1 LSASLGLTSD
11 LAACLTEL
19 GTRTQP
25 VREMSGRPRMDVILA
40 PDLLEDLATELQRP
54 EGGEGPVE
62 GQRLTVGRITIF
74 LGQWARKNLGEEL
87 AEEELQ
93 RKEVEQAEMEEVIE
107 EKQEED
113 QMVEGENP
121 VVEEERKVMEEAES
135 LEDHR
140 TEPSLAAAAK
150 ERLEDVPIRS
160 CKPV

>member
-1 LSASLGLTSD
+1 
-11 LAACLTEL
+11 
-19 GTRTQP
+19 
-25 VREMSGRPRMDVILA
+25 MDVILA
-40 PDLLEDLATELQRP
+40 PDLLEDLATELQRQ
-54 EGGEGPVE
+54 EGGEGAVE
-62 GQRLTVGRITIF
+62 RQRLTVGRITIF
-74 LGQWARKNLGEEL
+74 LGQWARRNLGQEL

-93 RKEVEQAEMEEVIE
+93 RKEVEQTEMEEVIE

-135 LEDHR
+135 LEDHK